1 MFQLTNDELKEKG
14 ADITVR
20 ETQGQP
26 ALWRKAFGEY
36 LTKKTELAEFLD
48 GISAKHP
55 YLRVIFTGAGSSQ
68 YVGDTVIRSLTE
80 LGDTK
85 RYRFESIGSTDI
97 VSAPQSVLE
106 KDTPTLLVSF
116 GRSGNSPESVAA
128 VDVVEQYVT
137 SSYQLSITCA
147 MNGAL
152 SQKLD
157 AMSNALNYVLPPESL
172 DLGFA
177 MTGSFSTMTLLA
189 TLIFSQ
195 QSDAEKAEQVEWAA
209 LAAESVL
216 SRDAEIST
224 FLPEYVNRVVYVGSG
239 PLAGLTREAQLK
251 ILELTAGK
259 VATVF
264 DSSMGLRHGPKS
276 FINDKTALFVFASND
291 DYTRQYDLDLYNEVK
306 DDGIAAQVVLIGQ
319 DVEEFSYQ
327 TNGKLHP
334 AYQVFPSV
342 VFAHVIALR
351 ASLNVGNTPDTPSAT
366 GTVNRVVKGVTIHP
380 LNN

>member
-1 MFQLTNDELKEKG
+1 MFQLTDEELKQKG
-14 ADITVR
+14 ASITVR

-26 ALWRKAFGEY
+26 ALWRKAFKEY
-36 LTKKTELAEFLD
+36 LANKSEISEFLD
-48 GISAKHP
+48 RISEKHP

-80 LGDTK
+80 LGDT
-85 RYRFESIGSTDI
+85 RRFRFESIGSTDI

-128 VDVVEQYVT
+128 VDVVEQYVKD
-137 SSYQLSITCA
+137 SYQLSITCA
-147 MNGAL
+147 VDGAL

-157 AMSNALNYVLPPESL
+157 ALDNALNYVLPPESL

-195 QSDAEKAEQVEWAA
+195 QSDTAKAEQVE
-209 LAAESVL
+209 LAASAAENVL
-216 SRDAEIST
+216 SRDAEISA
-224 FLPEYVNRVVYVGSG
+224 FLPNQVNRVVYVGSG

-251 ILELTAGK
+251 ILELTAGQ

-276 FINDKTALFVFASND
+276 FINDQTAVFVFASND
-291 DYTRQYDLDLYNEVK
+291 DYTRQYDIDLYNEVK
-306 DDGIAAQVVLIGQ
+306 EDGIAAEAVLIGQ
-319 DVEEFSYQ
+319 EVDDFSYQ
-327 TNGKLHP
+327 AAGKLHP

-342 VFAHVIALR
+342 TFAHVIALT

-366 GTVNRVVKGVTIHP
+366 GTVNRVVKGVTIHT
-380 LNN
+380 LDI